1 MPMVA
6 SDEFG
11 SIHIP
16 DGVKTVAAFC
26 RWVDAADLP
35 EKLPVHLLRDDVWV
49 DVSMEEMFSHNR
61 IKTALGIALGRLIED
76 ADLGMYATDGMALA
90 NEAANIVT
98 EPDAMFIS
106 NAAVESG
113 RVQFS
118 GGRKRGAVATR
129 VVGTPDLVVEIVSPS
144 SEDKDTAWLMSAY
157 HNAEVPEYWLIDARD
172 EDGVRFTIYR
182 RGPKGYVAVRRAGG
196 WARSPVLGREFR
208 LVLDHGATG
217 HPRYTLEVR

>member
-1 MPMVA
+1 MPTVA

-11 SIHIP
+11 SLHIP
-16 DGVKTVAAFC
+16 DGVKTVAKFC
-26 RWVDAADLP
+26 RWVDSADLP
-35 EKLPVHLLRDDVWV
+35 EKLPIHFLRNDVWV

-76 ADLGMYATDGMALA
+76 GDLGMYATDGMALA

-106 NAAVESG
+106 NATVASG
-113 RVQFS
+113 RIQFS

-157 HNAEVPEYWLIDARD
+157 HNAEIPEYWLIDARD
-172 EDGVRFTIYR
+172 EDDTRFTIYR
-182 RGPKGYVAVRRAGG
+182 RGPKGYTAARRSGG
-196 WARSPVLGREFR
+196 WTRSPVFGREFR
-208 LVLDHGATG
+208 LVRQAGATG
-217 HPRYTLEVR
+217 HPRYKLEVR